1 MNDEDKT
8 REQLIDELAELR
20 QRLAAVA
27 SAPVKRQQA
36 YEEFQKGE
44 ERFRSLIEHSYD
56 AVVLV
61 DATGTF
67 TYVSPST
74 YRVLVHNQETFSGIT
89 RCGSC

>member
-20 QRLAAVA
+20 QRLTAVA

-74 YRVLVHNQETFSGIT
+74 YRVLSTN
-89 RCGSC
+89 R